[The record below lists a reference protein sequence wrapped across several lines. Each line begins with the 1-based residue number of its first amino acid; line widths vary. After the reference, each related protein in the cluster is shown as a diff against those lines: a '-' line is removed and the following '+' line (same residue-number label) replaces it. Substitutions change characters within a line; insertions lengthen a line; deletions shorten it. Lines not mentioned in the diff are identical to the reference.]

1 MYYCNNYNRY
11 VGKGTSADNIE
22 DCLYRALEGVDADKD
37 NPMVAPEYTKQELL
51 HAIKLFKDYRK
62 VLISTHN

>member
-1 MYYCNNYNRY
+1 MYYCSKYYRWF
-11 VGKGTSADNIE
+11 GKGTFADNIE

-51 HAIKLFKDYRK
+51 RAIKLFKDYRK
-62 VLISTHN
+62 IKHGR